1 MKDYYSLKDNYFI
14 EQRNREYPIIN
25 LQINENQVNLN
36 IYNQSEFNF
45 LPTNNIL
52 NRLMINLIFSK
63 MMKIEN
69 NNNYIDN
76 KVWRCTSLHPKHDT

>member
-52 NRLMINLIFSK
+52 
-63 MMKIEN
+63 
-69 NNNYIDN
+69 ID
-76 KVWRCTSLHPKHDT
+76 